1 LSYSLPMNDGAMTSL
16 STLRARAADSLEVAP
31 EGLRRRGPS
40 GYLLLNV
47 GGWLFFGAAVMIG
60 WLEQY
65 PWDVILAIAPAFI
78 LIGFLLSLL
87 LGLAYDRLG
96 VGPASFGRALAISL
110 AGSYAAAVLW
120 TGAFYYY
127 RHFAAGI
134 IHSAIIGAPSSL
146 SFPSDWILDGTL
158 DNSLPLFGW
167 SLVRLGLQYNTALRE
182 QREQALRAVAA
193 ARDAQLRMLAYQLN
207 PHFLFNT
214 LNSIRALINEDR
226 QRAREMVTALSGYLR
241 YALVERPLHVALLE
255 EEVASVRG
263 YLAIEQVR
271 FEERLD
277 ARVEIEPDA
286 LRCEVPAFLL
296 NPLVENALKHGAP
309 GAGGAPL
316 VLRVEARLVKPDR
329 LRLVV
334 ENTGRWGDGRATV
347 PNVEAG
353 DDGLP
358 GGVGLANVRA
368 RLAALHPA
376 DHRIEIEEADGRVR
390 VLVELPARYRA
401 EVAT

>member
-1 LSYSLPMNDGAMTSL
+1 MTDGAMTPL
-16 STLRARAADSLEVAP
+16 STIRAVAADHPQVATDVAP
-31 EGLRRRGPS
+31 DRAQRRGPS
-40 GYLLLNV
+40 GYVLLNV

-65 PWDVILAIAPAFI
+65 PWSVILAITPAYI

-87 LGLAYDRLG
+87 LGLLYDRLD
-96 VGPASFGRALAISL
+96 VGPASFGHALAIS
-110 AGSYAAAVLW
+110 AGGSYAAAVVW
-120 TGAFYYY
+120 TAAFYYY
-127 RHFAAGI
+127 RHFGASI
-134 IHSAIIGAPSSL
+134 IHSVIIGGPSPL
-146 SFPSDWILDGTL
+146 NFGPEWIFDGTL

-167 SLVRLGLQYNTALRE
+167 SLVRLGLQYNTALRD

-193 ARDAQLRMLAYQLN
+193 ARDAQLQMLAYQLN

-226 QRAREMVTALSGYLR
+226 QRARDMVTALSGYLR

-277 ARVEIEPDA
+277 ARMEIEPAA

-296 NPLVENALKHGAP
+296 NPLVENALKHGAVSL
-309 GAGGAPL
+309 AGAPL
-316 VLRVEARLVKPDR
+316 VLRVEARLVAPDR
-329 LRLVV
+329 LTLMV
-334 ENTGRWGDGRATV
+334 ENSGQWAGERRTA
-347 PNVEAG
+347 PNAG
-353 DDGLP
+353 ERNGGLP
-358 GGVGLANVRA
+358 GGLGLANVRA
-368 RLAALHPA
+368 RLQALHPA
-376 DHRIEIEEADGRVR
+376 DHRVEIEEADGRVR
-390 VLVELPARYRA
+390 VLVELPARRRA
-401 EVAT
+401 EPT

>member
-1 LSYSLPMNDGAMTSL
+1 MSTPRAGA
-16 STLRARAADSLEVAP
+16 AGSLEVALD
-31 EGLRRRGPS
+31 GTRRRGPS

-47 GGWLFFGAAVMIG
+47 GGWLVFGAAVMIG

-65 PWDVILAIAPAFI
+65 PWEVVIAITPAYI

-96 VGPASFGRALAISL
+96 VGPASFGRALAISV
-110 AGSYAAAVLW
+110 AGSYAAAVPW
-120 TGAFYYY
+120 TVAFYYY
-127 RHFAAGI
+127 RHFGASI
-134 IHSAIIGAPSSL
+134 IHSVIVGAPSSL
-146 SFPSDWILDGTL
+146 SFPPDWILDGTL
-158 DNSLPLFGW
+158 DNSLPLLGW
-167 SLVRLGLQYNTALRE
+167 SLARLGLQYNTALRE

-241 YALVERPLHVALLE
+241 YAMVERPLHVALLE
-255 EEVASVRG
+255 EELESVRG
-263 YLAIEQVR
+263 YLAIEKVR

-277 ARVEIEPDA
+277 VRVDVEPAA

-296 NPLVENALKHGAP
+296 NPLVENAVKHGV
-309 GAGGAPL
+309 AGTADAPL
-316 VLRVEARLVKPDR
+316 VVRVVARLVEPDR
-329 LRLVV
+329 LRLMV
-334 ENTGRWGDGRATV
+334 ENTGAWKGREKAAPNGGQGDEGA
-347 PNVEAG
+347 
-353 DDGLP
+353 P

-368 RLAALHPA
+368 RLRALHPG
-376 DHRIEIEEADGRVR
+376 DHRVGMEHGCGRVR
-390 VLVELPARYRA
+390 FLVELPARFRA
-401 EVAT
+401 EAST

>member
-1 LSYSLPMNDGAMTSL
+1 MK
-16 STLRARAADSLEVAP
+16 VAP
-31 EGLRRRGPS
+31 DAPRRTGPR

-47 GGWLFFGAAVMIG
+47 AGWLLFGVGMTMVAMDV
-60 WLEQY
+60 Q
-65 PWDVILAIAPAFI
+65 PWQLVIATTPAYI

-87 LGLAYDRLG
+87 LGLLYDRLG

-110 AGSYAAAVLW
+110 GASYVAGVLW
-120 TGAFYYY
+120 TLPFHAY
-127 RHFAAGI
+127 RHFVSGYV
-134 IHSAIIGAPSSL
+134 SGFLGGPSVL
-146 SFPSDWILDGTL
+146 PEGRQWWVLDFGVINT
-158 DNSLPLFGW
+158 LPLFAL

-182 QREQALRAVAA
+182 QREQSLRAETA

-241 YALVERPLHVALLE
+241 YSLVERPLHVALLE
-255 EEVASVRG
+255 EEVESVRG

-277 ARVEIEPDA
+277 TQIEIEPGA

-296 NPLVENALKHGAP
+296 NPLVENAVKHGT
-309 GAGGAPL
+309 AGPAGTSL
-316 VLRVEARLVKPDR
+316 MVRVEAKLVQPDR

-334 ENTGRWGDGRATV
+334 ENTGEWKRRVQAARAAGDG
-347 PNVEAG
+347 
-353 DDGLP
+353 DDDAP
-358 GGVGLANVRA
+358 GGMGLANVRA
-368 RLAALHPA
+368 RLAAVYPG
-376 DHRIEIEEADGRVR
+376 DHRVGMEHGCGHVR
-390 VLVELPARYRA
+390 IWVDLPARYRA
-401 EVAT
+401 MAEA

>member
-1 LSYSLPMNDGAMTSL
+1 MTDRAMTPS
-16 STLRARAADSLEVAP
+16 STLRRGAADSLEAAP
-31 EGLRRRGPS
+31 DGPRRRGPS

-47 GGWLFFGAAVMIG
+47 GGWLLFGVAMMIG
-60 WLEQY
+60 SLDVM
-65 PWDVILAIAPAFI
+65 PWHVILATEPVY
-78 LIGFLLSLL
+78 LVIGFLLSLL
-87 LGLAYDRLG
+87 LGRVYDRLG
-96 VGPASFGRALAISL
+96 VEPASFGRTLAISV
-110 AGSYAAAVLW
+110 AGACV
-120 TGAFYYY
+120 
-127 RHFAAGI
+127 AGI
-134 IHSAIIGAPSSL
+134 VWAVASYYHRHHGASYLHSVVIGAPSSL
-146 SFPSDWILDGTL
+146 RFRREWILDGAL
-158 DNSLPLFGW
+158 VHNVLPMFGW
-167 SLVRLGLQYNTALRE
+167 SLVHLGLQYNTALRE

-277 ARVEIEPDA
+277 ARMEVEPAA

-296 NPLVENALKHGAP
+296 NPLVENALMHGA
-309 GAGGAPL
+309 GAAGAPL

-334 ENTGRWGDGRATV
+334 ENTGRWGNGRAT
-347 PNVEAG
+347 PPAAGEG

-376 DHRIEIEEADGRVR
+376 DHRIEVEEGDGRVR
-390 VLVELPARYRA
+390 VLVELPARRCA
-401 EVAT
+401 EAAR

>member
-1 LSYSLPMNDGAMTSL
+1 MTDGAMTPL
-16 STLRARAADSLEVAP
+16 STLRAGAADSVEIAP
-31 EGLRRRGPS
+31 DGTQRRGPS
-40 GYLLLNV
+40 GYLLLNLGV
-47 GGWLFFGAAVMIG
+47 WLFFGTAVMIG

-65 PWDVILAIAPAFI
+65 PWDVILAITPAYI

-87 LGLAYDRLG
+87 LGVAYDRLD
-96 VGPASFGRALAISL
+96 VGPASFGRTLAITVV
-110 AGSYAAAVLW
+110 GSYAAGVLW

-127 RHFAAGI
+127 RHFGAGI
-134 IHSAIIGAPSSL
+134 IHSVIVGAPSSL
-146 SFPSDWILDGTL
+146 SFPPEWILDGSL

-167 SLVRLGLQYNTALRE
+167 SLLRLGLQYNTALRQ

-263 YLAIEQVR
+263 YLGIEQVR

-277 ARVEIEPDA
+277 ARVEVEPDA

-296 NPLVENALKHGAP
+296 NPLVENALKHGVGGVA
-309 GAGGAPL
+309 GAPL
-316 VLRVEARLVKPDR
+316 VLRVEARLVEPDR

-334 ENTGRWGDGRATV
+334 ENTGRWAGGWTTAPATG
-347 PNVEAG
+347 ES

-368 RLAALHPA
+368 RLAILYPA
-376 DHRIEIEEADGRVR
+376 EHRIEIEEAEGRVR